1 MLKKTFMLTCV
12 DCGTQFEAK
21 CTNAKRCKACAA
33 ARLKEQNR
41 NNVRKHRQTQEKDY
55 STPRKQETMICE
67 ACGVETVRNSANQK
81 FCPTC
86 SVDAMY
92 RRMSERRKRL
102 EAEARGEITIAHI
115 GDAIKC
121 VDCGAEMIKMNAR
134 HVRCANCREKHRLEK
149 GREEWQRRKEAREAE
164 KRKKATTP
172 KRKTLSDIVAEA
184 RKLGLS
190 YGLYTTLVNTGTL
203 TQYCQ
208 THGISLKGA

>member
-33 ARLKEQNR
+33 ARLKE
-41 NNVRKHRQTQEKDY
+41 KHRISSQKYREGLEKDY
-55 STPRKQETMICE
+55 NTPRKQKTMVCE
-67 ACGVETVRNSANQK
+67 ACGVETVQNSANQK
-81 FCPTC
+81 YCPTC

-115 GDAIKC
+115 GDTIKC
-121 VDCGAEMIKMNAR
+121 VDCGTEMKKMNAR
-134 HVRCANCREKHRLEK
+134 HIRCAVCREKHRLEK
-149 GREEWQRRKEAREAE
+149 NREEWQRRKEEREAK
-164 KRKKATTP
+164 KREKATAP

-184 RKLGLS
+184 RSLGLS
-190 YGLYTTLVNTGTL
+190 YGQYTTLLNTGTL
-203 TQYCQ
+203 SQYCK